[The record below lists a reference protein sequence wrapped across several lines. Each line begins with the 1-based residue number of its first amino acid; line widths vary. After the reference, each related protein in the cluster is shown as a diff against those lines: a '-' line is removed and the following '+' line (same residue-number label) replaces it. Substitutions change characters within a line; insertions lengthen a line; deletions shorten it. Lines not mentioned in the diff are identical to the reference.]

1 MSLLS
6 QSGIKIP
13 ILTEYL
19 KGSVY
24 NHLSI
29 SGYHEGLLPYKWNSK
44 PYIWQFLTKEH
55 CKA

>member
-29 SGYHEGLLPYKWNSK
+29 SGYHEGLLPYK
-44 PYIWQFLTKEH
+44 
-55 CKA
+55 